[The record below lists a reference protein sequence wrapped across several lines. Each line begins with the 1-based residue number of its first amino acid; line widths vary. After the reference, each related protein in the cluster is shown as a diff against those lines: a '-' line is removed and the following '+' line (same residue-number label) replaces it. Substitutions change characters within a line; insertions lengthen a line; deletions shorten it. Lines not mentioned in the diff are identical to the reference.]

1 MNIGVIGCGL
11 IGSRMALNWQKA
23 GHQVTGWN
31 RTRAHA
37 EGLGFPLSVSP
48 LELAQRSDAIM
59 IVVADPPALR
69 TVVTEICQT
78 RLDGK
83 VVMNAGTVG
92 PHDNQ
97 QAEQA
102 IRAAGG
108 EFLETPFTGS
118 KSGAESAKL
127 VFYTGGDPALL
138 KRMEPVLMQVG
149 HKLFH
154 FGPVG
159 AAADAKLVMNM
170 MLANLM
176 EAMAEG
182 FVLARKAGLDL
193 STFLDAYKMNAGYSL
208 LADMKCA
215 SMLAGRYETHF
226 ALKHMDKDVRLA
238 LERAH
243 ELQAASPLTERL
255 QEVFAEAMAR
265 GWADE
270 DFSVLYRLAE
280 TK

>member
-1 MNIGVIGCGL
+1 
-11 IGSRMALNWQKA
+11 
-23 GHQVTGWN
+23 
-31 RTRAHA
+31 
-37 EGLGFPLSVSP
+37 
-48 LELAQRSDAIM
+48 
-59 IVVADPPALR
+59 
-69 TVVTEICQT
+69 
-78 RLDGK
+78 
-83 VVMNAGTVG
+83 
-92 PHDNQ
+92 
-97 QAEQA
+97 
-102 IRAAGG
+102 
-108 EFLETPFTGS
+108 
-118 KSGAESAKL
+118 
-127 VFYTGGDPALL
+127 
-138 KRMEPVLMQVG
+138 
-149 HKLFH
+149 
-154 FGPVG
+154 
-159 AAADAKLVMNM
+159 MNM

-255 QEVFAEAMAR
+255 QEVFAEAMAQ

-280 TK
+280 MK